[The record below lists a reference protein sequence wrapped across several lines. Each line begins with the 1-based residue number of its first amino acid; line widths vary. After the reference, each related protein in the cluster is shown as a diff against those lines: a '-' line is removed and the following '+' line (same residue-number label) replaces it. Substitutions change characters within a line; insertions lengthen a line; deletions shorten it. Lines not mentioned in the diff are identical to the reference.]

1 MKEERKLILKL
12 GQMIT
17 DRVGVKVTVD
27 DPEYWGLAE
36 VLTDEMAEVCLA
48 MKVRK
53 PMTLEQISKKSGK
66 DPKRVQ
72 ELLDEMAVIGM
83 IEYNWENADRHKQYI
98 LPMFVPGCAEF
109 MMMNDKQV
117 EEHPILADFFENMSR
132 LPLEKVT
139 PMVPPGG
146 SGIGMHVIP
155 VEKAIPAK
163 QESASV
169 EHISHWLKK
178 YQDKYAVG
186 ACSCRRQQRVR
197 GEGCGEIEGDLCIG
211 VGDMADYLV
220 ETGKGRYISQDEVLE
235 ILERAERN
243 GFVHQITNIDG
254 EDKIFAICNCAP
266 GVCNALRTSQ
276 LFNTPNMSRSAYR
289 AHVEASKCVAD
300 YLVETGKGRYI
311 SQDEVLEI
319 LERAER
325 NGFVHQITNIDGEDK
340 IFAICNCAPGVC
352 NALRTSQLFN
362 TPNMSR
368 SAYRAHVEASK
379 CVACGQCVEVC
390 PVGAAKL
397 GQKLCTKQGEI
408 SYPKSLL
415 PDTEKWG
422 PDKWDPDYR
431 DHAKINCYDTGTSP
445 CKTACP
451 AHLPVQGYIKMAA
464 EGRYLD
470 ALKLIKTE
478 NPFPAVCGAICN
490 RRCEDACTRATID
503 QAVAIDEI
511 KRFIAE
517 QELKEETRFVPLCEN
532 HEGKQFTQKIAVIG
546 AGPAGMSAAYYL
558 RTKGY
563 PVTIFEK
570 ESRPGGMLM
579 NGIPSFRLEK
589 SVIEAEIDILKQ
601 MGIEFCCG
609 VEVGKDLTIPQLR
622 AQGYQAF
629 YVAIGAQGGRKT
641 GIPGEDAKGVT
652 TGVDFLREANLHEDS
667 IHLSGRTVV
676 IGGGNVAIDVARTA
690 LRAGSDLVSMYC
702 LESEAEMP
710 AAKDEVEETREE
722 DIQIQ
727 CGWGPKEILTENG
740 SVTGVVFKKCVSVFD
755 ENHRFAPVYDE
766 NACIT
771 VECEHV
777 LLSIGQTILWGDLLK
792 DTKVELRPNQ
802 TAQADPVTYQTA
814 EPDIFV
820 GGDVFT
826 GPKFAI
832 DAIAAG
838 KQGCVSI
845 HRFVHK
851 GHSLT
856 LGRDLRQFVELD
868 KENIKL
874 EEFDTAK
881 RQIPGKKAG
890 IAKET
895 FRDLRSSLTEDQVK
909 TEAGRCL
916 GCGASIVD
924 ENKCIGCG
932 LCTTKC
938 EFDAIHLSRDLPE
951 ASRMRTAED
960 KLKGILPY
968 AAKRAIKIKLKKKS

>member
-17 DRVGVKVTVD
+17 DRVGVKVTVE

-36 VLTDEMAEVCLA
+36 VLTDEMAEVCLS

-53 PMTLEQISKKSGK
+53 PMTLEQIARKSGK
-66 DPKRVQ
+66 DPERVQ
-72 ELLDEMAVIGM
+72 KLLDEMSVIGM
-83 IEYNWENADRHKQYI
+83 IEYNWENADHHKQYV

-220 ETGKGRYISQDEVLE
+220 ETGKGHYITQEEVLE

-289 AHVEASKCVAD
+289 AHVEA
-300 YLVETGKGRYI
+300 G
-311 SQDEVLEI
+311 
-319 LERAER
+319 
-325 NGFVHQITNIDGEDK
+325 
-340 IFAICNCAPGVC
+340 
-352 NALRTSQLFN
+352 
-362 TPNMSR
+362 
-368 SAYRAHVEASK
+368 K

-422 PDKWDPDYR
+422 PDKWAPDYR

-490 RRCEDACTRATID
+490 PRCEDACTRATID

-517 QELKEETRFVPLCEN
+517 QELKENTRFVPLCEN

-570 ESRPGGMLM
+570 ESRAGGMLM

-601 MGIEFCCG
+601 MGIEFRYN
-609 VEVGKDLTIPQLR
+609 VEIGKDITIPELR

-629 YVAIGAQGGRKT
+629 YIAIGAQGGRKT

-652 TGVDFLREANLHEDS
+652 TGVEFLRSVNLNEDS
-667 IHLSGRTVV
+667 VHLNGRTVV

-690 LRAGSDLVSMYC
+690 LRTGSELVSMYC

-710 AAKDEVEETREE
+710 AARDEVEEAKEE

-740 SVTGVVFKKCVSVFD
+740 AVTGIVLKKCISVFD
-755 ENHRFAPVYDE
+755 ENHRFAPVYNE
-766 NACIT
+766 NDCIT
-771 VECEHV
+771 LECENV
-777 LLSIGQTILWGDLLK
+777 LLSIGQTILWGNLLK
-792 DTKVELRPNQ
+792 DTAVELRPNQ

-868 KENIKL
+868 KNNLDI

-881 RQIPGKKAG
+881 RQIPGKKSG
-890 IAKET
+890 ITKET
-895 FRDLRSSLTEDQVK
+895 FRDLRSSLTEEQVK
-909 TEAGRCL
+909 IEAGRCL
-916 GCGASIVD
+916 GCGASVVD

-951 ASRMRTAED
+951 ASRMHTAED

>member
-1 MKEERKLILKL
+1 MAEERKLILKL

-17 DRVGVKVTVD
+17 DRIGVKVTVD

-36 VLTDEMAEVCLA
+36 VLTDEMAEVCLS

-53 PMTLEQISKKSGK
+53 PMTLEEIAKKSGK
-66 DPKRVQ
+66 DIKRVE
-72 ELLDEMAVIGM
+72 ELLQEMSVIGM
-83 IEYNWENADRHKQYI
+83 IEYNWENADHHKQYV

-109 MMMNDKQV
+109 MMMNEKQV
-117 EEHPILADFFENMSR
+117 EEHPIIADFFENMSR

-139 PMVPPGG
+139 PMVPLGG

-155 VEKAIPAK
+155 VEKAIPAQQK
-163 QESASV
+163 SASV

-220 ETGKGRYISQDEVLE
+220 ETNKGRYVDYEEVME

-266 GVCNALRTSQ
+266 GVCNGLRTSQ

-289 AHVEASKCVAD
+289 AHVEK
-300 YLVETGKGRYI
+300 E
-311 SQDEVLEI
+311 
-319 LERAER
+319 
-325 NGFVHQITNIDGEDK
+325 
-340 IFAICNCAPGVC
+340 
-352 NALRTSQLFN
+352 
-362 TPNMSR
+362 
-368 SAYRAHVEASK
+368 K

-397 GQKLCTKQGEI
+397 GQKLCTKNGGEI
-408 SYPKSLL
+408 QYPKALL
-415 PDTEKWG
+415 PDAEKWG
-422 PDKWDPDYR
+422 PDKWDKNYR
-431 DHAKINCYDTGTSP
+431 DNAKINCYDTGTAP

-451 AHLPVQGYIKMAA
+451 AHLPVQGYVKMAG
-464 EGRYLD
+464 EGRYMD
-470 ALKLIKTE
+470 ALKLIKHE

-490 RRCEDACTRATID
+490 RRCEEACTRATID

-511 KRFIAE
+511 KKFIAE
-517 QELKEETRFVPLCEN
+517 QELNAENRYIPICEN
-532 HEGKQFTQKIAVIG
+532 HEGEMFPQKIAVIG

-570 ESRPGGMLM
+570 ESRAGGMLM
-579 NGIPSFRLEK
+579 NGIPSYRLEK
-589 SVIEAEIDILKQ
+589 DIIEAEIDVLRE
-601 MGIEFCCG
+601 MGIEFKYN
-609 VEVGKDLTIPQLR
+609 VEVGKDITIQQLR
-622 AQGYQAF
+622 EDGYKAF
-629 YVAIGAQGGRKT
+629 YVAIGAQGGRMA
-641 GIPGEDAKGVT
+641 GVPGEDGEGVV
-652 TGVDFLREANLHEDS
+652 TGVEFLRNVNLDEAHAKVE
-667 IHLSGRTVV
+667 GRTVV

-690 LRAGSDLVSMYC
+690 LRAGSEQVSMVV
-702 LESEAEMP
+702 LESREEMP
-710 AAKDEVEETREE
+710 AAKDEIQEAEEEN
-722 DIQIQ
+722 IQILNS
-727 CGWGPKEILTENG
+727 WGPKEILLENG
-740 SVTGVVFKKCVSVFD
+740 KVKGIVLKKCVSVFD
-755 ENHRFAPVYDE
+755 ENHRFRPVYDE
-766 NACIT
+766 EDCMTIACEN
-771 VECEHV
+771 VF
-777 LLSIGQTILWGDLLK
+777 LSIGQSIQWNGLLEG
-792 DTKVELRPNQ
+792 TAVELNPNG
-802 TAQADPVTYQTA
+802 TAKADPVTYQTA

-820 GGDVFT
+820 GGDIYT

-838 KQGCVSI
+838 KEGCVSI
-845 HRFVHK
+845 HRFVHE

-856 LGRDLRQFVELD
+856 LGRDLRKFIELD
-868 KENIKL
+868 KSNVEI
-874 EEFDTAK
+874 EEFDNAK

-890 IAKET
+890 VATQT
-895 FRDLRSSLTEDQVK
+895 FRDLRSTFTEEQIR
-909 TEAGRCL
+909 TEAKRCL

-932 LCTTKC
+932 LCTTRC

-951 ASRMRTAED
+951 ASHMRTAED

-968 AAKRAIKIKLKKKS
+968 AAKRAIKIKLNKKK